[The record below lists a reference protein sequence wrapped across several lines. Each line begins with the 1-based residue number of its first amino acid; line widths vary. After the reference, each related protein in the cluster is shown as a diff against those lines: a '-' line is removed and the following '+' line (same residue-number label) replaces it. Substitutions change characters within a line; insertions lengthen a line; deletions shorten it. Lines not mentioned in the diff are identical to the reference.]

1 MAKEAGKRVY
11 QVSQREYENR
21 GRLADK
27 IMTWANLVFLGL
39 VVAQAFG
46 DTKDPLL
53 AVAGAALL
61 FGGYLFAHGLM
72 KGGEK

>member
-1 MAKEAGKRVY
+1 M
-11 QVSQREYENR
+11 
-21 GRLADK
+21 D
-27 IMTWANLVFLGL
+27 
-39 VVAQAFG
+39 AFFQS
-46 DTKDPLL
+46 DYFTPNVKDPLL